1 MRFLLFLMI
10 VPFVALSQ
18 SKGLPVIFNIG
29 VGYSPTGLDMNGLVL
44 NESTLVP
51 SFNVYVGT
59 KDFGIKAEAGTV
71 NRIGILYKC
80 NFFLLGASYTYET
93 NSSIELR
100 HGVEFEVGA
109 SFYLKQNRS
118 FWVSISTRFGVR
130 LHPKQ
135 RGHTFSPVAL
145 GIYKRL

>member
-1 MRFLLFLMI
+1 MRFLLFLI
-10 VPFVALSQ
+10 VVPFMALSQ
-18 SKGLPVIFNIG
+18 SKSSPVTFNMG
-29 VGYSPTGLDMNGLVL
+29 VGYSPTALDMNGLVL
-44 NESTLVP
+44 NEKTLVP

-59 KDFGIKAEAGTV
+59 KDFGIKAEAGAV
-71 NRIGILYKC
+71 SRIGILYKY
-80 NFFLLGASYTYET
+80 NFFLFAASYTYET

-100 HGVEFEVGA
+100 HGVEFEVGT

-130 LHPKQ
+130 LHTRQ
-135 RGHTFSPVAL
+135 REHTFLPIAL